1 MKQTSKLTG
10 IHWFTALIMGMVYTS
25 FGNLQYLVRDYYVMY
40 QEANALADSQMGAI
54 LTAVGICA
62 TIAYAYNGILTDL
75 VKPKILM
82 SITIGLAVVAGVIL
96 FMNPGYLFSMLIFCM
111 FALLPLWGPMSKL
124 VVGIS
129 DDEQVSK
136 MFGWLDFFV
145 AVFGVA
151 AGMIAS
157 RIVAASGSVAA
168 IRGLVGFYTACNVVA
183 LISVWVI
190 DKKADQSKLVASEKG
205 EDAFS
210 FRKVGTLLA
219 DPNQWL
225 QWLGVALGYTG
236 WLAMTYVGPMLSDV
250 FGMDTA
256 TVTAIDA
263 VKNNGIGLIAPL
275 ISGWL
280 AAKYGAVRSYFLWL
294 ALYIVSAVMLVF
306 LPWASGLA
314 WLIVLAGILVATSVK
329 GRSAISNT
337 VITDCKTP
345 LALFGTSVCV
355 QSIFMSI
362 PDMFIYTWAGNW
374 LDQHGNGGY
383 KYIFGLCLFF
393 SVAGLVCNIILDRR
407 LKAGK
412 TSEWFFAQ
420 KKK

>member
-62 TIAYAYNGILTDL
+62 AIAYAYNGILTDL

-190 DKKADQSKLVASEKG
+190 DKKADQSKLAASEKG

-236 WLAMTYVGPMLSDV
+236 WL
-250 FGMDTA
+250 
-256 TVTAIDA
+256 
-263 VKNNGIGLIAPL
+263 
-275 ISGWL
+275 
-280 AAKYGAVRSYFLWL
+280 
-294 ALYIVSAVMLVF
+294 
-306 LPWASGLA
+306 
-314 WLIVLAGILVATSVK
+314 
-329 GRSAISNT
+329 
-337 VITDCKTP
+337 
-345 LALFGTSVCV
+345 
-355 QSIFMSI
+355 
-362 PDMFIYTWAGNW
+362 
-374 LDQHGNGGY
+374 
-383 KYIFGLCLFF
+383 
-393 SVAGLVCNIILDRR
+393 
-407 LKAGK
+407 
-412 TSEWFFAQ
+412 
-420 KKK
+420 